1 MKKQVM
7 AVLAAAIISAAAF
20 SAAFAEEGAQEIPA
34 IGSDAS
40 GQGFG
45 VILENGTQQEITGIA
60 LRVSYGDFSE
70 NLLTED
76 VSFAPGEKV
85 HFYCTPG
92 EVVNF
97 VPPVYDLEVTYADD
111 TKAVLHTL
119 PMGDAKELTFLT
131 GKQEAE
137 QAQEA
142 ETEAEAEEAAGEVTY
157 IRFTS
162 LSLGYEMDTLRR
174 ETEIAG
180 LGEAFLK
187 ADYESKIT
195 YTGGG
200 SWDSGS
206 SSSGGSSGG
215 SGNGGG
221 GNGCLT
227 DGIMF

>member
-1 MKKQVM
+1 
-7 AVLAAAIISAAAF
+7 
-20 SAAFAEEGAQEIPA
+20 
-34 IGSDAS
+34 
-40 GQGFG
+40 
-45 VILENGTQQEITGIA
+45 
-60 LRVSYGDFSE
+60 
-70 NLLTED
+70 
-76 VSFAPGEKV
+76 
-85 HFYCTPG
+85 
-92 EVVNF
+92 
-97 VPPVYDLEVTYADD
+97 
-111 TKAVLHTL
+111 
-119 PMGDAKELTFLT
+119 
-131 GKQEAE
+131 
-137 QAQEA
+137 
-142 ETEAEAEEAAGEVTY
+142 
-157 IRFTS
+157 
-162 LSLGYEMDTLRR
+162 MDTLRR